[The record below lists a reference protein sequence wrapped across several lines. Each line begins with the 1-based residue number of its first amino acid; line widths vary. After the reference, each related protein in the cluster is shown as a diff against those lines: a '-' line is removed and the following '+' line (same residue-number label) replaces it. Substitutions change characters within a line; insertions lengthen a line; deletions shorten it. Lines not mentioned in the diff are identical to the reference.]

1 MTVEIRE
8 IQKQA
13 LSWRAIIVYGLAA
26 AFLCYEMA
34 LQVSPS
40 VMTHQL
46 MRDLSI
52 DAAGLGI
59 ISGFYFYSYTLMQIP
74 AGLLFD
80 RYSTRWLTTISLLVC
95 AAGATFFGMA
105 DSVVFASLGRFFM
118 GLGSAFAF
126 IGVLVV
132 ATRWFSLK
140 YFAFLVG
147 IAQFLAA
154 MGAMGGEAPL
164 ATAVNKFGWRPT
176 ITWLAF
182 VGGLLAIIILIIVHH
197 KPDGPHHSS
206 QKSKD
211 FGVGR
216 SVRTV
221 LGNAQ
226 TWWLGLY
233 AFACWAPITAFASL
247 WGVPY
252 LMARYDVSNTLAST
266 AMAMVW
272 IGLGIASPLLGWYSD
287 QLGRRRGLLNF
298 CAIVGVIAALG
309 ILYVPQMPF
318 AITFVLLFAF
328 GVATAGQILSFA
340 VVRDINRP
348 EVTAT
353 AIGVNNMAVVAGG
366 ALFQPLVGYLLRL
379 NWHGEMFNQAP
390 VYSVDNYN
398 IALLVVPVCFLVSWI
413 AGHFLIRETY
423 CKPQYE
429 LHPSVGN

>member
-1 MTVEIRE
+1 MTFEVRE
-8 IQKQA
+8 IQKAA
-13 LSWRAIIVYGLAA
+13 LSWRGIVVYSLAA

-40 VMTHQL
+40 VMTAQL
-46 MRDLSI
+46 MRDLTV
-52 DAAGLGI
+52 DAAGLGV

-105 DSVVFASLGRFFM
+105 DSVVMASLGRFFM

-132 ATRWFSLK
+132 ATRWFPLR

-164 ATAVNKFGWRPT
+164 ATAVNTYGWRQT

-182 VGGLLAIIILIIVHH
+182 VGGLLAIIILAMVHH
-197 KPDGPHHSS
+197 KPDGHQHASE
-206 QKSKD
+206 KSKA
-211 FGVGR
+211 FGVRR
-216 SVRTV
+216 SLSTV
-221 LGNAQ
+221 LGNTQ

-287 QLGRRRGLLNF
+287 RLGRRTGLLNF
-298 CAIVGVIAALG
+298 CAAVGVIAAVA
-309 ILYVPQMPF
+309 ILYLPKMPF
-318 AITFVLLFAF
+318 ALCFVCLFGF

-348 EVTAT
+348 EVSAT

-379 NWHGEMFNQAP
+379 NWQGEMVNNTP
-390 VYSVDNYN
+390 VYSVENYSV
-398 IALLVVPVCFLVSWI
+398 ALLVVPLCFFISYV
-413 AGHFLIRETY
+413 AGRFLIRETH
-423 CKPQYE
+423 CKPQYD
-429 LHPSVGN
+429 LA

>member
-1 MTVEIRE
+1 MTAEIKE
-8 IQKQA
+8 MQSVP
-13 LSWRAIIVYGLAA
+13 LSWRAIIVYSLAA

-40 VMTHQL
+40 VMTAQL
-46 MRDLSI
+46 MRDLSV

-80 RYSTRWLTTISLLVC
+80 RYSTRWLTTIALLVC

-105 DSVVFASLGRFFM
+105 DSVMFASLGRFFM

-147 IAQFLAA
+147 VAQFLAA

-164 ATAVNKFGWRPT
+164 AAAVNVHGWRPT

-182 VGGLLAIIILIIVHH
+182 AGGLLAICILFVVHH
-197 KPDGPHHSS
+197 KPEGVHHSS

-211 FGVGR
+211 FGVMR
-216 SVRTV
+216 SIRTV
-221 LGNAQ
+221 LGNLQ

-233 AFACWAPITAFASL
+233 AFACWAPITAFTSL
-247 WGVPY
+247 WGIPY
-252 LMARYDVSNTLAST
+252 LMARYNVSNTVASE

-272 IGLGIASPLLGWYSD
+272 IGLGIASPIIGWYSD
-287 QLGRRRGLLNF
+287 QLGRRRSLLNF
-298 CAIVGVIAALG
+298 CAIVGLISSVI
-309 ILYVPQMPF
+309 ILYVPNLPF
-318 AITFVLLFAF
+318 AMTFIILFAF

-379 NWHGEMFNQAP
+379 NWTGEMSNNVP
-390 VYSVDNYN
+390 VYSVDNYHV
-398 IALLVVPVCFLVSWI
+398 ALLVVPLCFFLSYI
-413 AGHFLIRETY
+413 SGQFLIRETY
-423 CKPQYE
+423 CKPQYS
-429 LHPSVGN
+429 LQTDI

>member
-1 MTVEIRE
+1 MTADIRAT
-8 IQKQA
+8 QHVP

-105 DSVVFASLGRFFM
+105 DSVMFASLGRFFM

-164 ATAVNKFGWRPT
+164 ATAVNSYGWRVT

-182 VGGLLAIIILIIVHH
+182 VGGLLALCILFIVHH
-197 KPDGPHHSS
+197 KPEGSEHSA
-206 QKSKD
+206 QKSRD
-211 FGVGR
+211 FGIMR
-216 SVRTV
+216 SIRTV
-221 LGNAQ
+221 LGNTQ

-233 AFACWAPITAFASL
+233 AFANWAPITAFASL

-252 LMARYDVSNTLAST
+252 LMARYAVSNTLASE

-272 IGLGIASPLLGWYSD
+272 LGLGLASPLLGWYSD
-287 QLGRRRGLLNF
+287 QMGRRRGLLNF
-298 CAIVGVIAALG
+298 CALIGVLAAVG
-309 ILYVPQMPF
+309 ILYVPNMPF
-318 AITFVLLFAF
+318 AATFVLLFAF

-379 NWHGEMFNQAP
+379 NWQGEMANNTP
-390 VYSVDNYN
+390 VYSVDAYTV
-398 IALLVVPVCFLVSWI
+398 ALLVVPLCFLVSYV
-413 AGHFLIRETY
+413 AGQFLIRETY
-423 CKPQYE
+423 CKPQYV
-429 LHPSVGN
+429 VGSEN

>member
-1 MTVEIRE
+1 MTAEL
-8 IQKQA
+8 KQMQSVP
-13 LSWRAIIVYGLAA
+13 LSWRAIIVYSLAA

-40 VMTHQL
+40 VMTAQL
-46 MRDLSI
+46 MRDLSV

-80 RYSTRWLTTISLLVC
+80 RFSTRWLTTISLLVC

-105 DSVVFASLGRFFM
+105 DSVMYASLGRFFM

-132 ATRWFSLK
+132 ATRWFPLK

-164 ATAVNKFGWRPT
+164 ASAVNKFGWRPT

-182 VGGLLAIIILIIVHH
+182 AGGLLAMCILFIVHH
-197 KPDGPHHSS
+197 KPEGTQHSS

-211 FGVGR
+211 YGIMP
-216 SVRTV
+216 SIQSV
-221 LGNAQ
+221 LGNLQ
-226 TWWLGLY
+226 TWWLALY

-252 LMARYDVSNTLAST
+252 LMARYNVSNTLASE

-272 IGLGIASPLLGWYSD
+272 IGLGIASPIIGWYSD
-287 QLGRRRGLLNF
+287 QLGRRRSLLNF
-298 CAIVGVIAALG
+298 CALVGVIASVIL
-309 ILYVPQMPF
+309 LYVPTIPF
-318 AITFVLLFAF
+318 ALTFVLLFAF

-379 NWHGEMFNQAP
+379 NWTGEMFNNAP
-390 VYSVDNYN
+390 VYSVDNYT
-398 IALLVVPVCFLVSWI
+398 IALLVVPVCFFLSYI
-413 AGHFLIRETY
+413 SGQFLIRETY
-423 CKPQYE
+423 CKPQY
-429 LHPSVGN
+429 SYQTNA

>member
-8 IQKQA
+8 MQKEP
-13 LSWRAIIVYGLAA
+13 LTWRAIVIYGLAA

-46 MRDLSI
+46 MRDLSV

-80 RYSTRWLTTISLLVC
+80 RFSTRWLTTLSLSVC
-95 AAGATFFGMA
+95 AAGAMFFGMA
-105 DSVVFASLGRFFM
+105 DSLALASLGRFFM

-140 YFAFLVG
+140 YFALLVG
-147 IAQFLAA
+147 VAQFLAA

-164 ATAVNKFGWRPT
+164 ASAVNTYGWRPT
-176 ITWLAF
+176 ITWLA
-182 VGGLLAIIILIIVHH
+182 VIGGLLALVILIIVHH
-197 KPDGPHHSS
+197 KPEGAHHSS
-206 QKSKD
+206 EKSKA
-211 FGVGR
+211 FGVRR
-216 SVRTV
+216 SIHSV
-221 LGNAQ
+221 LSNSQ

-252 LMARYDVSNTLAST
+252 LMARYEVSNTLASE

-272 IGLGIASPLLGWYSD
+272 IGLGIASPILGWYSD
-287 QLGRRRGLLNF
+287 RLGRRKSLLNF
-298 CAIVGVIAALG
+298 CAAVGLIASVL
-309 ILYVPQMPF
+309 ILYVPSTPF
-318 AITFVLLFAF
+318 GMTFVLLFGF

-366 ALFQPLVGYLLRL
+366 ALFQPLVGYLLRM
-379 NWHGEMFNQAP
+379 NWAGETQNSIP
-390 VYSVDNYN
+390 IYSVENYN
-398 IALLVVPVCFLVSWI
+398 HALVVVPVCFLVCYI
-413 AGHFLIRETY
+413 AGYFLIRETY
-423 CKPQYE
+423 CKPQYVI
-429 LHPSVGN
+429 S

>member
-1 MTVEIRE
+1 MTAEP
-8 IQKQA
+8 KQMQSVP
-13 LSWRAIIVYGLAA
+13 LSWRAIIVYSLAA

-40 VMTHQL
+40 VMTTQL
-46 MRDLSI
+46 MRDLSV

-80 RYSTRWLTTISLLVC
+80 RFSTRWLTTISLLVC

-105 DSVVFASLGRFFM
+105 DSVMYASLGRFFM

-132 ATRWFSLK
+132 ATRWFPLK

-164 ATAVNKFGWRPT
+164 ASAVNKFGWRPT

-182 VGGLLAIIILIIVHH
+182 AGGLLALCILFIVHH
-197 KPDGPHHSS
+197 KPEGTQHSS

-211 FGVGR
+211 YGIMR
-216 SVRTV
+216 SIQSV
-221 LGNAQ
+221 LGNLQ
-226 TWWLGLY
+226 TWWLALY

-252 LMARYDVSNTLAST
+252 LMARYNVSNTLASE

-272 IGLGIASPLLGWYSD
+272 IGLGIASPIIGWYSD
-287 QLGRRRGLLNF
+287 QLGRRRSLLNF
-298 CAIVGVIAALG
+298 CALVGVIASVIL
-309 ILYVPQMPF
+309 LYVPTIPF
-318 AITFVLLFAF
+318 ALTFVLLFAF

-379 NWHGEMFNQAP
+379 NWTGEIVNNVP
-390 VYSVDNYN
+390 VYSVENYT
-398 IALLVVPVCFLVSWI
+398 IALLVVPVCFFLSYI
-413 AGHFLIRETY
+413 SGQFLIRETY
-423 CKPQYE
+423 CKPQYTYQTN
-429 LHPSVGN
+429 S

>member
-1 MTVEIRE
+1 MTAEP
-8 IQKQA
+8 KQMQSVP
-13 LSWRAIIVYGLAA
+13 LSWRAIIVYSLAA

-40 VMTHQL
+40 VMTTQL
-46 MRDLSI
+46 MRDLSV

-80 RYSTRWLTTISLLVC
+80 RFSTRWLTTISLLVC

-105 DSVVFASLGRFFM
+105 DSVMYASLGRFFM

-132 ATRWFSLK
+132 ATRWFPLK

-154 MGAMGGEAPL
+154 MDAMGGEAPL
-164 ATAVNKFGWRPT
+164 ASAVNKFGWRPT

-182 VGGLLAIIILIIVHH
+182 AGGLLALCILFIVHH
-197 KPDGPHHSS
+197 KPEGTQHSS

-211 FGVGR
+211 YGIMR
-216 SVRTV
+216 SIQSV
-221 LGNAQ
+221 LGNLQ
-226 TWWLGLY
+226 TWWLALY

-252 LMARYDVSNTLAST
+252 LMARYNVSNTLASE

-272 IGLGIASPLLGWYSD
+272 IGLGIASPIIGWYSD
-287 QLGRRRGLLNF
+287 QLGRRRSLLNF
-298 CAIVGVIAALG
+298 CALVGVIASVIL
-309 ILYVPQMPF
+309 LYVPTIPF
-318 AITFVLLFAF
+318 ALTFVLLFAF

-379 NWHGEMFNQAP
+379 NWTGEIVNNVP
-390 VYSVDNYN
+390 VYSVENYT
-398 IALLVVPVCFLVSWI
+398 IALLVVPVCFFLSYI
-413 AGHFLIRETY
+413 SGQFLIRETY
-423 CKPQYE
+423 CKPQYTYQTN
-429 LHPSVGN
+429 S